1 MQGPSSACNWKS
13 SSSWGCSEVAASKR
27 SAPSGS
33 ASRNPA
39 AAISNRS
46 AQRSVSSVSRSK
58 TSKSSSRLS
67 TSDTTAFSTRVSR
80 GVSVTLPPFR
90 TALVGLELQSPV
102 ENVAGDVGGAAAGG
116 VGVGAQSHQRLGG
129 FDPELRDEHAGGLAD
144 LRAAQ
149 CVEFGPG
156 AAARVVDG
164 GLQVGVDEV
173 KQGHA
178 GQLGGDD
185 SAGQVLSLQL
195 AGLRAEKV
203 QRADVFAGQHDRNR
217 EYAPRSGVM

>member
-13 SSSWGCSEVAASKR
+13 SSSWVCSEVAASKR
-27 SAPSGS
+27 SCPSGS

-90 TALVGLELQSPV
+90 TALVGLKLQSPV
-102 ENVAGDVGGAAAGG
+102 ENVTGDVGGAAVGG
-116 VGVGAQSHQRLGG
+116 VGVGAQSHQ
-129 FDPELRDEHAGGLAD
+129 LRDEHSGGLAD
-144 LRAAQ
+144 LRAPQ
-149 CVEFGPG
+149 YVEFGPG
-156 AAARVVDG
+156 VAVRVVDG
-164 GLQVGVDEV
+164 GLQVGVHEV
-173 KQGHA
+173 KQGDA

-185 SAGQVLSLQL
+185 SAGQVLN
-195 AGLRAEKV
+195 G
-203 QRADVFAGQHDRNR
+203 
-217 EYAPRSGVM
+217 